1 MNSILRLEKAFPWK
15 FVLPLYV
22 GSTLNPINSSLIA
35 TALVPIAADLH
46 VSVGSTA
53 ALVAAVYLASAIGQP
68 VAGKLSE
75 VFGPRRVFAIGIIVI
90 LLAGLM
96 GGLGHSFAAVV
107 LARVFIG
114 LGSSSAYP
122 SAMLLI
128 KRRAT
133 QTGLLQPPG
142 GVLGGLAITGMA
154 VAAVGLPLGGFI
166 VGAAGWRGTFLVNI
180 PVALIAFVLTFLW
193 IPRDEPVKIK
203 GGLRELMSSV
213 DVGGI
218 LLFGASITSLLYF
231 LLSLPQFQWITLGIA
246 VIGLIGFIFWELRA
260 AHPFIDLR
268 VLGSNLALTRTYLRF
283 ALSGLVVYGVMYG
296 ASQWFE
302 AGRHLTPEQTGLA
315 LLPMAL
321 IAPIISFPVSRRNLV
336 RGPLLLTGITLILG
350 SVGLLLLDSQ
360 SSIFLIALVTL
371 VFGISMGLFTVA
383 NQTAL
388 YSQAP
393 ENLIGTAAG
402 LIRTFGYLGSIGSSA
417 LTGIVFGSKVDD
429 AGLHTIA
436 IILISVSV
444 LVLILT
450 VADRRLTSPKSTPNS

>member
-1 MNSILRLEKAFPWK
+1 
-15 FVLPLYV
+15 
-22 GSTLNPINSSLIA
+22 
-35 TALVPIAADLH
+35 
-46 VSVGSTA
+46 
-53 ALVAAVYLASAIGQP
+53 LVAAVYLASAIGQP

-75 VFGPRRVFAIGIIVI
+75 VFGPRRVFAVGIIFI

-96 GGLGHSFAAVV
+96 GGLGHSFVAVV

-128 KRRAT
+128 KRRST
-133 QTGLLQPPG
+133 QAGLLQPPG

-154 VAAVGLPLGGFI
+154 VATVGLPLGGFI
-166 VGAAGWRGTFLVNI
+166 VGAAGWRGTFLINI

-193 IPRDEPVKIK
+193 IPRDEAVKVK
-203 GGLRELMSSV
+203 GGFRELMSSI
-213 DVGGI
+213 DVAGI

-231 LLSLPQFQWITLGIA
+231 LLSLPQFQWIILGIA
-246 VIGLIGFIFWELRA
+246 VISLAGFIFRELRA

-268 VLGSNLALTRTYLRF
+268 ILSSNLALTRTYLRF

-336 RGPLLLTGITLILG
+336 LGPLVLTGITLILG

-371 VFGISMGLFTVA
+371 IFGISMGLFTVG

-436 IILISVSV
+436 IILISVGV
-444 LVLILT
+444 LVLLMT
-450 VADRRLTSPKSTPNS
+450 VADRKLTSPKAVPIPNEHQRPS

>member
-1 MNSILRLEKAFPWK
+1 
-15 FVLPLYV
+15 
-22 GSTLNPINSSLIA
+22 
-35 TALVPIAADLH
+35 LH

-75 VFGPRRVFAIGIIVI
+75 VFGPRRVFAVGIIFI

-96 GGLGHSFAAVV
+96 GGLGHSFATVV
-107 LARVFIG
+107 LARIFIG

-133 QTGLLQPPG
+133 RAGLLQPPG

-154 VAAVGLPLGGFI
+154 VVTVGLPLGGFI
-166 VGAAGWRGTFLVNI
+166 VGAAGWRGTFLINI

-193 IPRDEPVKIK
+193 IPRDESVKGK
-203 GGLRELMSSV
+203 GGFRELMSSI
-213 DVGGI
+213 DVEGI
-218 LLFGASITSLLYF
+218 LLFAIAITSLLYF
-231 LLSLPQFQWITLGIA
+231 LLSLSQPQWIVLGIA
-246 VIGLIGFIFWELRA
+246 VIALMGFIFRELRA
-260 AHPFIDLR
+260 AHPFINLR
-268 VLGSNLALTRTYLRF
+268 ILSSNRALTRTYLRF

-302 AGRHLTPEQTGLA
+302 AGRHLTPEQTGLV

-321 IAPIISFPVSRRNLV
+321 IAPIISFPVSRQNLV

-371 VFGISMGLFTVA
+371 VFGISMGLFTVG

-393 ENLIGTAAG
+393 ENMIGTAAG

-436 IILISVSV
+436 IILISVSA
-444 LVLILT
+444 LVLLLT
-450 VADRRLTSPKSTPNS
+450 VADRKLSSPKSSPIPGDKQRSS